1 MPTGEGMSSDQ
12 QYYRSSLSAAG
23 AVPLTPLIDVVF
35 LVVIFFMVSATFAV
49 QSTIPVQ
56 LPRAVADPP
65 DAAALFAITVDEEGQ
80 VFVVQSG
87 TAQPVTL
94 ANLRAALDE
103 WQAAEASDGV
113 VLHGDARASYGR
125 LVAVMDA
132 IRSTG
137 VTDIRL
143 VTAYP
148 EPPR

>member
-1 MPTGEGMSSDQ
+1 MSNDL
-12 QYYRSSLSAAG
+12 QYYRSSLGAAA

-49 QSTIPVQ
+49 QSTVPVQ
-56 LPRAVADPP
+56 LPRAAADPP
-65 DAAALFAITVDEEGQ
+65 DAAALFAITVDEAGQ
-80 VFVVQSG
+80 IFVAQGG
-87 TAQPVTL
+87 TAQAVTL
-94 ANLRAALDE
+94 DDLRAALDR
-103 WQAAEASDGV
+103 WQAAETSDGV

-125 LVAVMDA
+125 LVTVMDA

-148 EPPR
+148 EAPR

>member
-1 MPTGEGMSSDQ
+1 MSGEPQ
-12 QYYRSSLSAAG
+12 HYRSSLSAAA

-49 QSTIPVQ
+49 QSTVPVQ
-56 LPRAVADPP
+56 LPRAAAEPP
-65 DAAALFAITVDEEGQ
+65 DATPAFAITVDESGR
-80 VFVVQSG
+80 VFVSQDG
-87 TAQPVTL
+87 
-94 ANLRAALDE
+94 AALPVSLDSLRTALDR
-103 WQAAEASDGV
+103 WQAAEPDEGV

-125 LVAVMDA
+125 LVAVMDV

-148 EPPR
+148 RARP

>member
-1 MPTGEGMSSDQ
+1 M
-12 QYYRSSLSAAG
+12 RSAA

-56 LPRAVADPP
+56 LPHAAADPP
-65 DAAALFAITVDEEGQ
+65 DAAAVLAITVDETGQ
-80 VFVVQSG
+80 AFISQAG
-87 TAQPVTL
+87 DALPVTL
-94 ANLRAALDE
+94 DALRAALAE
-103 WQAAEASDGV
+103 WQESRAAEGV
-113 VLHGDARASYGR
+113 VLHGDSRASYGR
-125 LVAVMDA
+125 LVAVMDV

-148 EPPR
+148 DAPR